1 MDVRLGDVLVMKK
14 PHPCGSREWSVMRT
28 GMDFRLKC
36 LGCGHEVLLPRSK
49 AEKNIREIRREK
61 GFSTAR
67 APGWPQSRSTGAK
80 TPRPG
85 AHRTGKSNIRT
96 TNRPQS
102 RPGLRPVFYAPGA
115 TMEAKLCGEA

>member
-1 MDVRLGDVLVMKK
+1 MMDVRLGDVLVMKK

-61 GFSTAR
+61 
-67 APGWPQSRSTGAK
+67 
-80 TPRPG
+80 
-85 AHRTGKSNIRT
+85 
-96 TNRPQS
+96 
-102 RPGLRPVFYAPGA
+102 
-115 TMEAKLCGEA
+115 